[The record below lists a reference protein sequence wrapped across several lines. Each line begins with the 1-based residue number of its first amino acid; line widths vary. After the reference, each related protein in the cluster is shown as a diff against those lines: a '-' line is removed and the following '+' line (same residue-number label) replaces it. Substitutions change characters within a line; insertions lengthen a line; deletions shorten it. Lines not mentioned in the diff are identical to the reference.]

1 MIVIIDYGMGNVG
14 SVQNALDRL
23 GAASII
29 TDKQEDIQNANGII
43 LPGVGSAGAGM
54 KNIKERGLDAILA
67 NEIRK
72 GKPFLGIC
80 LGMQLLMEKS
90 MEGDVLCLGYIP
102 GIVTKFKGGMKIPQI
117 GWNTV
122 KTKGRG
128 LFNGLASGGYFYFVH
143 SYYCMPKDRN
153 IVTGITNYGGEF
165 CSAFQMDNIYGVQ
178 FHPEKS
184 GRTGE
189 IVLQN
194 FIEKINE
201 NNTGN

>member
-1 MIVIIDYGMGNVG
+1 MGNVG
-14 SVQNALDRL
+14 SVQNALSRL
-23 GAASII
+23 GAKSTI
-29 TDKQEDIQNANGII
+29 TNKNEDIQNADGII

-54 KNIKERGLDAILA
+54 QNIKERGLDTLLA
-67 NEIRK
+67 NEIKK

-90 MEGDVLCLGYIP
+90 NEGDVMCLGYIP
-102 GIVTKFKGGMKIPQI
+102 GTVVKFKEGVKIPQT

-128 LFNGLASGGYFYFVH
+128 LFEGLSNDGYFYFVH
-143 SYYCMPKDRN
+143 SYYCVPDDMK
-153 IVTGITNYGGEF
+153 ITTGQTDYGGMF
-165 CSAFQMDNIYGVQ
+165 CSALQVNNIYGVQ

-184 GRTGE
+184 GKTGE
-189 IVLQN
+189 VVLQN
-194 FIEKINE
+194 FIKKTYE

>member
-1 MIVIIDYGMGNVG
+1 MMAIIDYGMGNVG

-23 GAASII
+23 GAANMI

-54 KNIKERGLDAILA
+54 KNIKERGLDTILA

-72 GKPFLGIC
+72 GKPLLGIC
-80 LGMQLLMEKS
+80 LGMQLFMEKS

-102 GIVTKFKGGMKIPQI
+102 GTAIKFRGRMKIPQI

-122 KTKGRG
+122 KTKGSG
-128 LFNGLASGGYFYFVH
+128 LFDGLTDDGYFYFVH
-143 SYYCMPKDRN
+143 SYYCVPKDRD
-153 IVTGITNYGGEF
+153 IVAGITNYGGEF
-165 CSAFQMDNIYGVQ
+165 CSAFQMDNVYGVQ

-184 GRTGE
+184 GKTGE
-189 IVLQN
+189 VVLQN
-194 FIEKINE
+194 FMKKTYEY
-201 NNTGN
+201 NTGN